1 MWEAKA
7 AEGRADDLL
16 AWVLAK
22 APQGGQ
28 VYCSAD
34 RVVLITETAST
45 ERAIIESASTEP
57 AQAVLP
63 EPPDSLVARPAQA
76 WEFERVR

>member
-16 AWVLAK
+16 AWVLAQ
-22 APQGGQ
+22 APSGAQ
-28 VYCSAD
+28 VYRSTD
-34 RVVLITETAST
+34 RVVLIAETAITETT
-45 ERAIIESASTEP
+45 QTW
-57 AQAVLP
+57 LP
-63 EPPDSLVARPAQA
+63 EPPDSLLARPAYG